1 VESEKLNYQ
10 KNFIL
15 KKMVNIKKSF
25 GMNMKKIL
33 NTHLYV
39 NQKFGMMKIILITIL
54 IIIMIKL

>member
-1 VESEKLNYQ
+1 
-10 KNFIL
+10 
-15 KKMVNIKKSF
+15 MVNKKKSF